1 VDYRVVCGR
10 TVCELGVV
18 NVKQKIAKSRA
29 LGLFTPGTP
38 ITVTSMWQHVDG
50 NVWREVNIPLRMW
63 GTRTVEKQRSRDV
76 ILDTGSH
83 VDVMNA
89 EAVWYYETRQK
100 PDVYDGPFVKIVWS
114 NMAIEY
120 DIGGDY
126 GAEYVGDDAG

>member
-1 VDYRVVCGR
+1 M
-10 TVCELGVV
+10 
-18 NVKQKIAKSRA
+18 KQKIAKSRA
-29 LGLFTPGTP
+29 LGLLTPGTP

-50 NVWREVNIPLRMW
+50 YVWREVNIPLRMW

-83 VDVMNA
+83 LDVMG
-89 EAVWYYETRQK
+89 AVEVWHYETRQE

-126 GAEYVGDDAG
+126 GGVDV

>member
-1 VDYRVVCGR
+1 MDYRVDCGR
-10 TVCELGVV
+10 IVCELGVV
-18 NVKQKIAKSRA
+18 NVKRKIAKSRA

-50 NVWREVNIPLRMW
+50 YVWREVNIPLRMW

-76 ILDTGSH
+76 VLDTGSY
-83 VDVMNA
+83 VDVMGA
-89 EAVWYYETRQK
+89 VEVWYYDKRWLSY
-100 PDVYDGPFVKIVWS
+100 DVYDGPFVKIVWS

-126 GAEYVGDDAG
+126 GGCILGD